1 MSPLALARN
10 HPDPRYDS
18 TDSNNIGKSCVW
30 VAGDALAPSRLNIL
44 SGDSERRISMKRV
57 LRFVVRGL
65 AGVVALGCVLG
76 ALLAYFVYT
85 PAPEVPPLSGA
96 LVKRTI
102 AVGGLERTYRTYVPR
117 GLAAGAPLV
126 VVMHGSGENGAQMR
140 EETGYGFDRLADKH
154 RFAVIY
160 PSAVEGL
167 WDACSITG
175 KIIATGKVIGSGPEI
190 DDIGFLT
197 AAIDRT
203 IAEIGSDPKRV
214 FATGASRGGSMAIRL
229 ALEAPSRFRAV
240 AAVSANVPSPENF
253 KCKPAGKS
261 TSSVMIMNGTKD
273 PLVPFD
279 GGEVNLLGLF
289 YRNGKVMS
297 ARQSAEY
304 FAKLNGIPGPPGTSE
319 VRSAFGLPTRH
330 FQWRKESGAEV
341 ELVAIE
347 GGGHGIT
354 QPYRRNPRILGPS
367 LKEPNAPELIWAF
380 FERQQRR
387 GDR

>member
-1 MSPLALARN
+1 LLTIRARRDFDGWPGKIEAGWAGQARNPQQQPLRAVVLDAFGGAGSTLIACERTGRHARVIEIEPGYVDVIVRRWQGIAGKSATLEGDGRSFEDIAADRPSRPNVAEERAGGQLWSTRSWNPMSPLALARN

-140 EETGYGFDRLADKH
+140 EETGYG
-154 RFAVIY
+154 
-160 PSAVEGL
+160 
-167 WDACSITG
+167 W
-175 KIIATGKVIGSGPEI
+175 
-190 DDIGFLT
+190 
-197 AAIDRT
+197 
-203 IAEIGSDPKRV
+203 
-214 FATGASRGGSMAIRL
+214 
-229 ALEAPSRFRAV
+229 
-240 AAVSANVPSPENF
+240 
-253 KCKPAGKS
+253 
-261 TSSVMIMNGTKD
+261 
-273 PLVPFD
+273 
-279 GGEVNLLGLF
+279 
-289 YRNGKVMS
+289 
-297 ARQSAEY
+297 
-304 FAKLNGIPGPPGTSE
+304 
-319 VRSAFGLPTRH
+319 
-330 FQWRKESGAEV
+330 
-341 ELVAIE
+341 
-347 GGGHGIT
+347 
-354 QPYRRNPRILGPS
+354 
-367 LKEPNAPELIWAF
+367 
-380 FERQQRR
+380 
-387 GDR
+387 